1 MLKYV
6 SYNFYLKCNLNF
18 LYTIHIERKDIYS
31 MFNQRSETLESSTNH
46 KREVVCR
53 SMEKGVTGGLVPLP
67 AMSNKN
73 KAKTNN
79 NIRE

>member
-31 MFNQRSETLESSTNH
+31 MSNHRSKPLESSTNH

-53 SMEKGVTGGLVPLP
+53 IMEKGVTGGLVPLL
-67 AMSNKN
+67 AMRNRN
-73 KAKTNN
+73 RARTDN
-79 NIRE
+79 NIR